1 MKAIIKHKRVMDPE
15 CLLKVL
21 GSLYLREC
29 S

>member
-21 GSLYLREC
+21 G
-29 S
+29 